1 MNLKTSIPV
10 EVAQVRQFLLTR
22 EEKRRRAKELA
33 RQRVVAQLKE
43 ALEAVAPLFPVERVY
58 LYGSILTGRWR
69 PDSDLDLAVEG
80 DLSPE
85 DFFRLWG
92 ELDKRLEQEI
102 DLREIAKLPFRE
114 RVQRKGVVL
123 YERKNPPAVINYG
136 LEQRR

>member
-123 YERKNPPAVINYG
+123 YERKNPPAA
-136 LEQRR
+136 Q

>member
-43 ALEAVAPLFPVERVY
+43 ALEAVAPLFPVDRVY

-102 DLREIAKLPFRE
+102 DLREIVKLPFRE

-123 YERKNPPAVINYG
+123 YERKNPPAA
-136 LEQRR
+136 Q

>member
-1 MNLKTSIPV
+1 MNLKTSTPA
-10 EVAQVRQFLLTR
+10 EVARVREFLINR
-22 EEKRRRAKELA
+22 EEEQQRAKEMA
-33 RQRVVAQLKE
+33 RQQVLAQLKE

-85 DFFRLWG
+85 DFFGLWA

-102 DLREIAKLPFRE
+102 DLREMAKLPFRE
-114 RVQRKGVVL
+114 KVQRKGVVL
-123 YERKNPPAVINYG
+123 YERKNPPAA
-136 LEQRR
+136 Q